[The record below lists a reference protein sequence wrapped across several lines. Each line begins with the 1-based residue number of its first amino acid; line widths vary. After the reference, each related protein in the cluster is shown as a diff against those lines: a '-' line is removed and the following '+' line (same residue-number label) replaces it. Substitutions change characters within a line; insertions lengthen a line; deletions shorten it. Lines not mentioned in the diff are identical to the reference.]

1 MVFRDLKEVEE
12 ASGLGKL
19 VAVKDPGV
27 GLGQVVDVILPAD
40 FGGLQSEMQWISRSS
55 G

>member
-19 VAVKDPGV
+19 VAVKDSGV
-27 GLGQVVDVILPAD
+27 SLGQVVGVILPAD
-40 FGGLQSEMQWISRSS
+40 FGGLRNAVDEL
-55 G
+55 